1 MFLAWGL
8 MERPQTTADRL
19 AFAAMKLF
27 MEKGYGST
35 SVQDIL
41 REAKANAGSLYHAF
55 PTKQDL
61 LLAVLAMYREGLYPM
76 LLVPAWE
83 GVSDPIARIFALLKR
98 YRNALEMTE
107 CTYGCPIGSL
117 ALELHEP
124 DPPVRELL
132 AANFD
137 GWTKAVKACLDEA
150 GARLPKGT
158 DTGALSQFILTVMEG
173 GVMQARTH
181 RTLAAFDASVAGLR
195 DYLTRLEAD
204 ARQGEGR

>member
-1 MFLAWGL
+1 
-8 MERPQTTADRL
+8 
-19 AFAAMKLF
+19 MKLF
-27 MEKGYGST
+27 LEKGYGST

-55 PTKQDL
+55 PTKQDV
-61 LLAVLAMYREGLYPM
+61 LLAVLNMYREGLYPM
-76 LLVPAWE
+76 LINPAWE
-83 GVSDPIARIFALLKR
+83 GVDDPIARIFALLAR
-98 YRNALEMTE
+98 YRNALEITE

-137 GWTKAVKACLDEA
+137 GWTAAVKTCLDA
-150 GARLPKGT
+150 AKDRLPKGT
-158 DTGALSQFILTVMEG
+158 DTHALSQFILTVMEG

-181 RTLAAFDASVAGLR
+181 RNLDAYDASVAGLR
-195 DYLTRLEAD
+195 DYLKLLEG
-204 ARQGEGR
+204 AR